1 MKVMKRI
8 LGPAVVL
15 LAALLPVVALAQSEH
30 AAPYMTWMLSRY
42 ERPPVPPAD
51 IPNAGPARG
60 SAGPLRNNASAKR
73 SAPLPRARPG
83 DVAAGVAKQIAPR
96 AQAEPQAEPQA
107 LAAGRF
113 DVAPAAVSRPASPAM
128 VPIAPLE

>member
-1 MKVMKRI
+1 MAQRRQMKTMKRI
-8 LGPAVVL
+8 LGPAIVL
-15 LAALLPVVALAQSEH
+15 LAVLPVGAFAQSEH
-30 AAPYMTWMLSRY
+30 VAPYMTRMFSRY

-51 IPNAGPARG
+51 IPNVGPARG
-60 SAGPLRNNASAKR
+60 SAGPSRNNASARR

-83 DVAAGVAKQIAPR
+83 DVAAGVAKQISPH
-96 AQAEPQAEPQA
+96 PQAEPQA

-113 DVAPAAVSRPASPAM
+113 DVRPAAVSRSPAM

>member
-1 MKVMKRI
+1 MKAMKRI

-15 LAALLPVVALAQSEH
+15 LAAVLPVGGLAQSEH
-30 AAPYMTWMLSRY
+30 VAPYMTRMLPRY

-51 IPNAGPARG
+51 IPNVGPARG
-60 SAGPLRNNASAKR
+60 SAGPLRNTSAKR

-83 DVAAGVAKQIAPR
+83 DAAAGVAKQIAPH
-96 AQAEPQAEPQA
+96 AQAEPQA

>member
-1 MKVMKRI
+1 MKTMKRI
-8 LGPAVVL
+8 LAVVFF
-15 LAALLPVVALAQSEH
+15 APVLPVGAVAQSEH
-30 AAPYMTWMLSRY
+30 VAPYMAQMLSRY

-51 IPNAGPARG
+51 IPNVGPAKG
-60 SAGPLRNNASAKR
+60 SVGPLRNSASAKR

-83 DVAAGVAKQIAPR
+83 DIAADVAK
-96 AQAEPQAEPQA
+96 EPQA

-113 DVAPAAVSRPASPAM
+113 GAPAAVSRPASPAM